1 MLEYF
6 GWHYSAVAVPF
17 METDPQK
24 QKEMYQTFMTD
35 TIASHVVAIEKQLKK
50 NNTGFLVGEQVSF
63 WPILF
68 YILC

>member
-24 QKEMYQTFMTD
+24 QKEMYKKFMSD
-35 TIASHVVAIEKQLKK
+35 TIGSHVVAIEKQLKK

>member
-1 MLEYF
+1 
-6 GWHYSAVAVPF
+6 